1 TTCNWRNGAAAPSRG
16 PSRPPPPGAKPW
28 AIRGFQLRPITAAD
42 RSLLERQMALESLPL
57 QWRCHSHGAGWRLQ
71 PSGGTSAANP
81 PRRAVQPRHGP

>member
-1 TTCNWRNGAAAPSRG
+1 MLGRG
-16 PSRPPPPGAKPW
+16 IDQLMPHHCDPALQEPVARR